1 MIIPLIIL
9 MMTFG
14 TFAFSYVAHDA
25 YRVDEKGIMYAM
37 VVGIV
42 VINVIGLEMIIVE
55 CL

>member
-1 MIIPLIIL
+1 MVILLIIF

-25 YRVDEKGIMYAM
+25 YKVNEKGILYAM

-42 VINVIGLEMIIVE
+42 VINIIGLEMIIVE

>member
-1 MIIPLIIL
+1 MIIPLIMF

-25 YRVDEKGIMYAM
+25 YKVNEKGILYAM
-37 VVGIV
+37 VFGIV
-42 VINVIGLEMIIVE
+42 IINIIGLEMIIVE